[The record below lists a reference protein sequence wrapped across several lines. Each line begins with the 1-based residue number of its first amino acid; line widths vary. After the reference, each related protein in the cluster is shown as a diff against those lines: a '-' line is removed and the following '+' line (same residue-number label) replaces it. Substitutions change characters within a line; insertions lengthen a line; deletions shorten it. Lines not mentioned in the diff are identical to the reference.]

1 MHYIWTWALQRHLHD
16 THARSKAGRLR
27 PSSACLRSWRDP
39 LRTAVSLSLYAPP
52 AFSMPPAATAP
63 PAPAAGA
70 TPNTLPAPAQPHSF
84 TRVTVP
90 GTDKELDYVSVAKG
104 ADVVKAFPKLGWV
117 DSSSLA
123 VDTVAAPLLSI
134 AGVTDI
140 STKDGRRS
148 SVPPTW
154 RCVTNWLPLPNPCR
168 STAEALPKHDRS
180 SSLRSSSL
188 RSPRE
193 NIPTRNSKIG
203 LRTPDPGQE
212 ARNQI
217 VPDRF

>member
-16 THARSKAGRLR
+16 THARSKAGRSR
-27 PSSACLRSWRDP
+27 PSSACLFSWRDP

-90 GTDKELDYVSVAKG
+90 GTDKELDYVSVTKG

-117 DSSSLA
+117 DSSSLSA
-123 VDTVAAPLLSI
+123 DTVAAPLLSI
-134 AGVTDI
+134 AGVVCLPAFIEDPTTPASRTI
-140 STKDGRRS
+140 LGLAEITVVPSLAFVAKCACRRGERPYS
-148 SVPPTW
+148 QMS
-154 RCVTNWLPLPNPCR
+154 CAMCR
-168 STAEALPKHDRS
+168 T
-180 SSLRSSSL
+180 
-188 RSPRE
+188 
-193 NIPTRNSKIG
+193 
-203 LRTPDPGQE
+203 Q
-212 ARNQI
+212 
-217 VPDRF
+217 